1 VRLRKGSL
9 RGRVKG
15 DLEIRFTEEPLTAH
29 AGLELFGRFLRRSGF
44 IKRLGSVFGDR
55 RFDTDYGS
63 LRMALLVIGLLLVGG
78 TRLRHGGVMA
88 RDPLFLRFARLQRMP
103 DDRTLSRWLAGITSG
118 FRERLND
125 LLREIAFMT
134 FSSSKLARAT
144 LDFDGTVI
152 RTGDRVDGAERGFN
166 PHHPKDPSYYPL
178 TGHLAQ
184 TGQVL
189 GVWNRP
195 GNVND
200 SVGAV
205 AHLEEVITG
214 AREALGSIPLEARLD
229 GAFCHKAVFECLTAS
244 GVEYAIRVP
253 KWHWL
258 GIREV
263 MAKRKRWVHIGPRL
277 EAFSVKHRIEKWK
290 RTERIVVFRKHVSGK
305 PKKGFQLD
313 LFQPDDGQY
322 EYSMVATNKRVS
334 ERVVWDF
341 MAGRGGHEKTLAE
354 LKQHLAFGSVVTQ
367 DWDANSTW
375 QLLSAMTHNL
385 VRQFQIEMG
394 AKPRKNG
401 RKRTYRFTLPSL
413 RTFRFELLNLPG
425 KIARPHGKTQLR
437 IAAAPASQRQIRA
450 IEKKLA
456 A

>member
-1 VRLRKGSL
+1 MKLRKGSL
-9 RGRVKG
+9 RARVKG
-15 DLEIRFTEEPLTAH
+15 DLEIQFTREALTAH
-29 AGLELFGRFLRRSGF
+29 AGFELFGRFLRRSGF
-44 IKRLGSVFGDR
+44 VDKLAAVFSDR

-63 LRMALLVIGLLLVGG
+63 LRMALLVIGLLLAGG
-78 TRLRHGGVMA
+78 SRLRHARVLA
-88 RDPLFLRFARLQRMP
+88 RDPFVLRFARLRRMP
-103 DDRTLSRWLAGITSG
+103 DERTIARWLIEIVSV
-118 FRERLND
+118 FRERLNQ
-125 LLREIAFMT
+125 LLREIAFTT
-134 FSSSKLARAT
+134 FAACALARAT
-144 LDFDGTVI
+144 IDLDGTVI
-152 RTGDRVDGAERGFN
+152 RTGDQVDGAERGFN

-178 TGHLAQ
+178 TAHLAQ
-184 TGQVL
+184 TGQLL

-200 SVGAV
+200 PVDAV
-205 AHLEEVITG
+205 EHLEEVLAS
-214 AREALGSIPLEARLD
+214 AREALGPIPLEVRLD
-229 GAFCHKAVFECLTAS
+229 GAFCQRAVFECLTAA
-244 GVEYAIRVP
+244 GVEYAVRVP

-263 MAKRKRWVHIGPRL
+263 MAQRKRWKRIGRRL
-277 EAFSVKHRIEKWK
+277 EAFSVNHRIAKWQ

-322 EYSMVATNKRVS
+322 EYSMVATNKAVS
-334 ERVVWDF
+334 ERAVWDF
-341 MAGRGGHEKTLAE
+341 LAGRGGHEKTLAE

-385 VRQFQIEMG
+385 VRQFQIAMG
-394 AKPRKNG
+394 ATPRKNG

-413 RTFRFELLNLPG
+413 RTFRFEILNLPG
-425 KIARPHGKTQLR
+425 KLARPGGQTQLR
-437 IAAAPASQRQIRA
+437 IAAAPDSQRQIRA

>member
-1 VRLRKGSL
+1 MRIRKGSL
-9 RGRVKG
+9 RARVKG
-15 DLEIRFTEEPLTAH
+15 DLEIHFTEEPLTAH
-29 AGLELFGRFLRRSGF
+29 AGLELFGRFLGRSGF
-44 IKRLGSVFGDR
+44 VDRLREIFADR

-63 LRMALLVIGLLLVGG
+63 WRMALLIIGLLLVGG
-78 TRLRHGGVMA
+78 SRLRHGRVIS

-103 DDRTLSRWLAGITSG
+103 DERTLSRWLAGITSG

-125 LLREIAFMT
+125 LLREIAFST
-134 FSSSKLARAT
+134 FEASRCARAT

-152 RTGDRVDGAERGFN
+152 RAGDQVDGAERGFN

-184 TGQVL
+184 TGQIL

-200 SVGAV
+200 SVDAA
-205 AHLEEVITG
+205 AHLEEVFAS
-214 AREALGSIPLEARLD
+214 ARETLGAIPFEVRLD
-229 GAFCHKAVFECLTAS
+229 GAFCQKAVFEALTAP
-244 GVEYAIRVP
+244 GVEYAVRVP

-263 MAKRKRWVHIGPRL
+263 MAKRKRWKRIGPRL
-277 EAFSVKHRIEKWK
+277 EAFSVRHRIAKWK

-322 EYSMVATNKRVS
+322 EYSMVATNKTVS
-334 ERVVWDF
+334 ERTVWDF

-375 QLLSAMTHNL
+375 QQLSAMTHNL

-401 RKRTYRFTLPSL
+401 PKRTYRFTLPSL
-413 RTFRFELLNLPG
+413 RSFRFELLNLPG
-425 KIARPHGKTQLR
+425 KIVRPAGHTQLR
-437 IAAAPASQRQIRA
+437 IAAAPESQRQIRA
-450 IEKKLA
+450 IEKKLTA
-456 A
+456 

>member
-1 VRLRKGSL
+1 MRLRKDSI

-15 DLEIRFTEEPLTAH
+15 DLEIRFTDESLTAH
-29 AGLELFGRFLRRSGF
+29 AGLELFARFLRQSGF
-44 IKRLGSVFGDR
+44 VDRLRAVFADR

-63 LRMALLVIGLLLVGG
+63 WRMALLSMGLLLVGG
-78 TRLRHGGVMA
+78 RRLRHGQVLA
-88 RDPLFLRFARLQRMP
+88 RDPLFLRFARLRRMP
-103 DDRTLSRWLAGITSG
+103 DERTLSRWLQGVTSL
-118 FRERLND
+118 FRERLNA
-125 LLREIAFMT
+125 LLREIAFTT
-134 FSSSKLARAT
+134 FSLCALARVT

-152 RTGDRVDGAERGFN
+152 RTGDQVDGAERGFN

-178 TGHLAQ
+178 TAHLAQ
-184 TGQVL
+184 TGQIL

-200 SVGAV
+200 SVDAV
-205 AHLEEVITG
+205 AHLEEILTST
-214 AREALGSIPLEARLD
+214 REALGAIPLEVRLD
-229 GAFCHKAVFECLTAS
+229 GAFCQRAIFECLTAA

-263 MAKRKRWVHIGPRL
+263 MAKRKRWTRIGPRL
-277 EAFSVKHRIEKWK
+277 EAFSVRHRIAKWK

-322 EYSMVATNKRVS
+322 EYSMVATNKSVG
-334 ERVVWDF
+334 ERAVWDF

-354 LKQHLAFGSVVTQ
+354 LKQHLAFGSVVSQ

-385 VRQFQIEMG
+385 VRRFQIETG
-394 AKPRKNG
+394 ASPRKNG
-401 RKRTYRFTLPSL
+401 RKRTYRFTLPSV

-425 KIARPHGKTQLR
+425 KIARPAGRTQLR
-437 IAAAPASQRQIRA
+437 IAAAPGSRRQIRR
-450 IEKKLA
+450 IEKRLA

>member
-1 VRLRKGSL
+1 
-9 RGRVKG
+9 
-15 DLEIRFTEEPLTAH
+15 
-29 AGLELFGRFLRRSGF
+29 LELFRRFLNRSGF
-44 IKRLGSVFGDR
+44 VDKLAAVFADR
-55 RFDTDYGS
+55 RFDSDYGS

-78 TRLRHGGVMA
+78 MRLRHARVMA

-103 DDRTLSRWLAGITSG
+103 DERTIARWLKEITSG
-118 FRERLND
+118 FRERLNE
-125 LLREIAFMT
+125 LLREIAFTT
-134 FSSSKLARAT
+134 FSACALARAT
-144 LDFDGTVI
+144 IDLDGTVI
-152 RTGDRVDGAERGFN
+152 RTGDQVDGAERGFN

-184 TGQVL
+184 TGQIL

-200 SVGAV
+200 SVDAV
-205 AHLEEVITG
+205 EHLEALLTS
-214 AREALGSIPLEARLD
+214 AREALGSIPLEVRLD
-229 GAFCHKAVFECLTAS
+229 GAFCQRAVFECLSAS
-244 GVEYAIRVP
+244 GAEYAVRVP

-263 MAKRKRWVHIGPRL
+263 MAKRKRWKRIGKRL
-277 EAFSVKHRIEKWK
+277 EAFSVNHRIAKWK

-322 EYSMVATNKRVS
+322 EYSMVATNKSVS
-334 ERVVWDF
+334 ERAVWDF

-375 QLLSAMTHNL
+375 QLLSAITHNL
-385 VRQFQIEMG
+385 TRQFQIEMG
-394 AKPRKNG
+394 AKPRKNS
-401 RKRTYRFTLPSL
+401 RKRTYRFTLPSV

-425 KIARPHGKTQLR
+425 KVARPAGRTQLR
-437 IAAAPASQRQIRA
+437 IAAAPSSQRQIRV

>member
-1 VRLRKGSL
+1 VRLKKDSL
-9 RGRVKG
+9 RARVKG
-15 DLEIRFTEEPLTAH
+15 DLEIAFTKEPLTAH

-44 IKRLGSVFGDR
+44 VDRLREVFADR

-63 LRMALLVIGLLLVGG
+63 WRMALLTIGLLVVGG
-78 TRLRHGGVMA
+78 TRLRHGRVMA
-88 RDPLFLRFARLQRMP
+88 RDPLFVRFARLQRMP
-103 DDRTLSRWLAGITSG
+103 DERTLARWLVGITSF
-118 FRERLND
+118 FRERLNE
-125 LLREIAFMT
+125 LLREIAYAT
-134 FSSSKLARAT
+134 FSSCKLGRAT

-152 RTGDRVDGAERGFN
+152 RAGDQVDGAERGFN
-166 PHHPKDPSYYPL
+166 PHHPKDRSYYPL

-184 TGQVL
+184 TGQIL

-200 SVGAV
+200 SVEAV
-205 AHLEEVITG
+205 QHLEEVFAS
-214 AREALGSIPLEARLD
+214 AREALGAIPFEVRLD
-229 GAFCHKAVFECLTAS
+229 GAFCQKAVFECLTAS
-244 GVEYAIRVP
+244 GVEYAVRVP

-263 MAKRKRWVHIGPRL
+263 MAKRKRWKRIGPRL
-277 EAFSVKHRIEKWK
+277 EAFSVRHRIAKWK

-322 EYSMVATNKRVS
+322 EYSMVATNKAVS
-334 ERVVWDF
+334 ERTVWDF

-413 RTFRFELLNLPG
+413 RSFRFELLNLPG
-425 KIARPHGKTQLR
+425 KIARPAGRTQLR
-437 IAAAPASQRQIRA
+437 IAAAPDSQHRIRM
-450 IEKKLA
+450 IERKLA